1 MGSIR
6 WHSGEGWS
14 NGRCGSGADRRSGFM
29 PVHPVAALF
38 PDVGPGEL
46 PPVAYAKDVET
57 QGVRNPVAVQGSVF
71 VGRPHAHE
79 DLR

>member
-6 WHSGEGWS
+6 SHSDEGRS
-14 NGRCGSGADRRSGFM
+14 NGRCVSGAGQRSGFM
-29 PVHPVAALF
+29 AVHPLAALF

-57 QGVRNPVAVQGSVF
+57 QGVRNPVEVQGSVF
-71 VGRPHAHE
+71 IGRPHAHE

>member
-1 MGSIR
+1 M
-6 WHSGEGWS
+6 
-14 NGRCGSGADRRSGFM
+14 A
-29 PVHPVAALF
+29 VHPVAALF

-46 PPVAYAKDVET
+46 PLVAYAKDVET

-79 DLR
+79 DLRSSVSGSWRENPRKGVQVRRACADT

>member
-1 MGSIR
+1 M
-6 WHSGEGWS
+6 
-14 NGRCGSGADRRSGFM
+14 A
-29 PVHPVAALF
+29 VHPVAALF
-38 PDVGPGEL
+38 PNVGPEEL